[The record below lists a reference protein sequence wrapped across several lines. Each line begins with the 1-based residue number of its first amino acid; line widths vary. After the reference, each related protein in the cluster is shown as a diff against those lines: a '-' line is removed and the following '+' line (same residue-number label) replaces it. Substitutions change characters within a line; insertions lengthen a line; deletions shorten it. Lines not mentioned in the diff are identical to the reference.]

1 MKGRFTAAD
10 VRAEVRDLKPIVE
23 GSTVLNVYDINSKTF
38 LLKLGG
44 TTGASNKVILLIE
57 SGCRFHTTKYVRE
70 KSPVPSPF
78 AAKLRKHIRNKRL
91 EGLRQI
97 GGDRVVD
104 FVFGNAEVRGA
115 C

>member
-23 GSTVLNVYDINSKTF
+23 GSIVLNVYDVDSKTF

-44 TTGASNKVILLIE
+44 ATGGASNNKVILLIE

-70 KSPVPSPF
+70 KYPVPSPF

-91 EGLRQI
+91 ETLKQI

-104 FVFGNAEVRGA
+104 FVFGSAEVR
-115 C
+115 